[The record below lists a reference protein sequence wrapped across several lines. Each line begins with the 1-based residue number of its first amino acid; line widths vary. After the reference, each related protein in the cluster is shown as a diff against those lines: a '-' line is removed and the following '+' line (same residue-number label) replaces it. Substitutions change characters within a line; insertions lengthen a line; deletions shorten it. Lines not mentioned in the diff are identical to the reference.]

1 MAIKLCRWRGRL
13 YHPMCDNSASVS
25 SDAAFV
31 SCRITVE
38 HDVEGASAFARE
50 FAALLPDLRLTP
62 GRMLLGKK
70 ARALKPDLLVA
81 GIVDTSTQNLAVWN
95 PEADGALIHLYVRAG
110 DHPGIEE
117 FTDRGTAAVGR
128 ASTVEA
134 LQRLVALLHRHFQ
147 VLSANIAG
155 HARHTDAEKEAV
167 RRGVAGT
174 WSQEVVDRI
183 AWDAMKWRR
192 ARTKLIRLSP
202 ITIIG
207 PAIWATLPPMPA
219 FDPMPRVT
227 DLGDCKVLTAWPTL
241 CEPRD
246 PAFLRGTRDLR
257 AWLWPNTI
265 QNPADHID
273 RDPSP
278 A

>member
-1 MAIKLCRWRGRL
+1 M
-13 YHPMCDNSASVS
+13 S

-31 SCRITVE
+31 SCRVTVE
-38 HDVEGASAFARE
+38 HDVEGAAAFARE
-50 FAALLPDLRLTP
+50 FAASLPDLRVTP
-62 GRMLLGKK
+62 GKMLLGKK
-70 ARALKPDLLVA
+70 ARALKPDQLTA
-81 GIVDTSTQNLAVWN
+81 GIIDASTQNLAVWN
-95 PEADGALIHLYVRAG
+95 PEADRALIHLYVRAG

-117 FTDRGTAAVGR
+117 FTDRGTAFVGS
-128 ASTVEA
+128 AATVA
-134 LQRLVALLHRHFQ
+134 AHLRLVALMHRHFGL
-147 VLSANIAG
+147 VSANIAG

-202 ITIIG
+202 ITVVG
-207 PAIWATLPPMPA
+207 PSIWATLPPMPA
-219 FDPMPRVT
+219 FDPMPRVE

-257 AWLWPNTI
+257 AWLWPYTI

-273 RDPSP
+273 RDPPP

>member
-1 MAIKLCRWRGRL
+1 MS
-13 YHPMCDNSASVS
+13 N
-25 SDAAFV
+25 DAAFV

-38 HDVEGASAFARE
+38 HDLGDAAAFARG
-50 FAALLPDLRLTP
+50 FAALLSDLRLTP
-62 GRMLLGKK
+62 GKVLIGKK

-81 GIVDTSTQNLAVWN
+81 GIIDGDTQNLAVWN
-95 PEADGALIHLYVRAG
+95 PETDGALMHLYLRAG
-110 DHPGIEE
+110 DQPGIEE
-117 FTDRGTAAVGR
+117 FTDRGSAVVGR
-128 ASTVEA
+128 ASSMAA
-134 LQRLVALLHRHFQ
+134 LERLVALLHRHFGL
-147 VLSANIAG
+147 LSANVAG
-155 HARHTDAEKEAV
+155 HSRHTDAEKEAV
-167 RRGVAGT
+167 RQGVAGT
-174 WSQEVVDRI
+174 WPPEVVDRI

-246 PAFLRGTRDLR
+246 PAFLRATRDLR
-257 AWLWPNTI
+257 AWLWPFTI
-265 QNPADHID
+265 QNPADHVD
-273 RDPSP
+273 NDPAPVS
-278 A
+278 